1 MYLSHKKE
9 QFQIGYI
16 KALSSYAGFDTGS
29 WQVDNDSVDLT
40 LKGTG
45 YHDSEIMS
53 PCIDVQ
59 LKATS
64 AFDERDDGFTF
75 RLKIKN
81 YDDLRSIKVSQ
92 PRYLVVLHLPED
104 DSCWI
109 DEKCE
114 GIKLMNKCYWVSLK
128 GLPDTKNT
136 ETVSIKIP
144 KSQELTADVLRKMML
159 EASNMR
165 SIA

>member
-9 QFQIGYI
+9 QFQVGYI
-16 KALSSYAGFDTGS
+16 KALSSYAGFDTGT
-29 WQVDNDSVDLT
+29 WQVDNDSVDVT

-45 YHDSEIMS
+45 YENSAIMS

-59 LKATS
+59 LKSTS
-64 AFDERDDGFTF
+64 VFEEKDGSFTF

-81 YDDLRSIKVSQ
+81 YNDLRSTKVSQ
-92 PRYLVVLHLPED
+92 PRYLIVLHLPED

-109 DEKCE
+109 DEECE
-114 GIKLMNKCYWVSLK
+114 GIKLMNKCYWISLK

-136 ETVSIKIP
+136 DTVSIKIP
-144 KSQELTADVLRKMML
+144 KEQKLTAGVLQQMML